1 MRFEWTALNFWTL
14 FIAILTVAMM
24 RARFTTR
31 IDTPWAMVYYTIL
44 VLYVRSVEGEYHN
57 YVIFAGVVSALFL
70 RFEFMGGI
78 ILKFFRTV
86 EFFVHCYILVMAF
99 LILMTRTY

>member
-14 FIAILTVAMM
+14 VIAILTVAMM

-31 IDTPWAMVYYTIL
+31 IDTPWAMVYYIAL
-44 VLYVRSVEGEYHN
+44 VLYVRSVEGEYNN
-57 YVIFAGVVSALFL
+57 YVIFAGVVAALFL
-70 RFEFMGGI
+70 RFEFMGGFF
-78 ILKFFRTV
+78 LKLFRTA
-86 EFFVHCYILVMAF
+86 EFVVHCYVLVMAF